1 VLIGLRSGQA
11 KGYTAAH
18 DFFRGFRAAACNDPA
33 RAAHPWVNAAR
44 RDILAPDPEGDHD
57 HGQRRRRH
65 CGDGRG
71 GRRGTTR
78 AALDPLMR
86 AAQAGDGRAYRALLA
101 EVALRMRRLVCAR
114 APWLGRADVED
125 IVQDIL
131 LALHTARATWDPTR
145 PFMPWIAGIARNRLA
160 DHARRYVRR
169 QAFDQAAQD
178 LAEVF
183 SSTPGQTHA
192 EGVVNLMSVRRAMD
206 GLSAGERDAFEL
218 VRLRQMSLAEAAERR
233 RLDRRRDEG
242 CRAPRHA

>member
-1 VLIGLRSGQA
+1 MT
-11 KGYTAAH
+11 TAEE
-18 DFFRGFRAAACNDPA
+18 GAAGA
-33 RAAHPWVNAAR
+33 RQDGGEHAR
-44 RDILAPDPEGDHD
+44 PTPD
-57 HGQRRRRH
+57 
-65 CGDGRG
+65 
-71 GRRGTTR
+71 R
-78 AALDPLMR
+78 AALDVLMH
-86 AAQAGDGRAYRALLA
+86 AAQLGDERAYRALLA

-183 SSTPGQTHA
+183 STTPGQTHA
-192 EGVVNLMSVRRAMD
+192 EGVVNLMSVRRAME
-206 GLSAGERDAFEL
+206 GLTTGERDAFEL
-218 VRLRQMSLAEAAERR
+218 VRLRQMSLAEAAEKQ
-233 RLDRRRDEG
+233 G
-242 CRAPRHA
+242 STVGAMKVAVHRATRKLRAAIAMPTGHAIGDDGKELK

>member
-1 VLIGLRSGQA
+1 MT
-11 KGYTAAH
+11 TAEE
-18 DFFRGFRAAACNDPA
+18 GAAGA
-33 RAAHPWVNAAR
+33 RQDGGEHAR
-44 RDILAPDPEGDHD
+44 PTPD
-57 HGQRRRRH
+57 
-65 CGDGRG
+65 
-71 GRRGTTR
+71 R
-78 AALDPLMR
+78 AALDVLMH
-86 AAQAGDGRAYRALLA
+86 AAQLGDERAYRALLA

-183 SSTPGQTHA
+183 STTPGQTHA
-192 EGVVNLMSVRRAMD
+192 EGVVNLMSVRRAME
-206 GLSAGERDAFEL
+206 GLTTGERDAFEL
-218 VRLRQMSLAEAAERR
+218 VRLRQMSLAEAAEKQGSTVGAMKVAVHRATR
-233 RLDRRRDEG
+233 KLRAAIGYADRPRDAIGDDGKELK
-242 CRAPRHA
+242 

>member
-1 VLIGLRSGQA
+1 MTTASDGADTGE
-11 KGYTAAH
+11 TAAK
-18 DFFRGFRAAACNDPA
+18 AAA
-33 RAAHPWVNAAR
+33 
-44 RDILAPDPEGDHD
+44 
-57 HGQRRRRH
+57 
-65 CGDGRG
+65 
-71 GRRGTTR
+71 GTTR

-86 AAQAGDGRAYRALLA
+86 AAQAGDGRAYRALLE

-131 LALHTARATWDPTR
+131 LALHTARATWDPAR
-145 PFMPWIAGIARNRLA
+145 PFMPWISGIARNRLA

-169 QAFDQAAQD
+169 QAFDQAASD

-206 GLSAGERDAFEL
+206 GLTTGERDAFEM
-218 VRLRQMSLAEAAERR
+218 VRLRQLSLAEAAESRGTTVGAIKVAVHR
-233 RLDRRRDEG
+233 ATRKLRAAIGRDGADDAAIGKDGKESE
-242 CRAPRHA
+242 

>member
-1 VLIGLRSGQA
+1 MTTASDGA
-11 KGYTAAH
+11 DTAETAA
-18 DFFRGFRAAACNDPA
+18 RAAA
-33 RAAHPWVNAAR
+33 
-44 RDILAPDPEGDHD
+44 
-57 HGQRRRRH
+57 
-65 CGDGRG
+65 
-71 GRRGTTR
+71 GTTR

-86 AAQAGDGRAYRALLA
+86 AAQAGDGRAYRALLE

-131 LALHTARATWDPTR
+131 LALHTARATWDPAR

-218 VRLRQMSLAEAAERR
+218 VRLRQMSLVEAAERR
-233 RLDRRRDEG
+233 GSTVGAMKVAVHRATRKLRAAIGRDGDDSQPVVSDGGESAAVG
-242 CRAPRHA
+242 KDGKECE

>member
-1 VLIGLRSGQA
+1 MTSVTDS
-11 KGYTAAH
+11 AAEK
-18 DFFRGFRAAACNDPA
+18 P
-33 RAAHPWVNAAR
+33 
-44 RDILAPDPEGDHD
+44 PEDV
-57 HGQRRRRH
+57 R
-65 CGDGRG
+65 
-71 GRRGTTR
+71 R

-86 AAQAGDGRAYRALLA
+86 AAQAGDERAYRALLA

-169 QAFDQAAQD
+169 QAFDQAASD

-206 GLSAGERDAFEL
+206 GLTTGERDAFEM
-218 VRLRQMSLAEAAERR
+218 VRLRQMSLAEAAETR
-233 RLDRRRDEG
+233 G
-242 CRAPRHA
+242 STVGAIKVAVHRATLKLKAAIAGDGKELK

>member
-1 VLIGLRSGQA
+1 MTSLTESGT
-11 KGYTAAH
+11 GSAAPS
-18 DFFRGFRAAACNDPA
+18 GKAEA
-33 RAAHPWVNAAR
+33 
-44 RDILAPDPEGDHD
+44 G
-57 HGQRRRRH
+57 
-65 CGDGRG
+65 
-71 GRRGTTR
+71 R
-78 AALDPLMR
+78 AALDALMR
-86 AAQAGDGRAYRALLA
+86 AAQWGDEAAYRALLE

-160 DHARRYVRR
+160 DHARRYTRR

-183 SSTPGQTHA
+183 STTPGQTHA

-206 GLSAGERDAFEL
+206 GLTTGERDAFEL
-218 VRLRQMSLAEAAERR
+218 VRLRQMSMAEAAEKQ
-233 RLDRRRDEG
+233 G
-242 CRAPRHA
+242 STPGAVKVAVHRATRKLRMAIRGDGKE